1 VQREAPYQVGLD
13 RLEQHVVVKQG
24 IEAVN
29 RRLAGRERSPLLYRK
44 YRCAGRV
51 NKPGS
56 CQLPM
61 LSAEVLEQ
69 AVLEVV
75 LADLQERSQEALLA
89 EINAAVERRRAEL
102 EQAIELAEERLAEL
116 QRRAERLSRIR
127 C

>member
-1 VQREAPYQVGLD
+1 
-13 RLEQHVVVKQG
+13 
-24 IEAVN
+24 
-29 RRLAGRERSPLLYRK
+29 
-44 YRCAGRV
+44 
-51 NKPGS
+51 
-56 CQLPM
+56 
-61 LSAEVLEQ
+61 
-69 AVLEVV
+69 V

>member
-1 VQREAPYQVGLD
+1 MELAVKDGEADTVSPFNSYLLASLRCGLC
-13 RLEQHVVVKQG
+13 G
-24 IEAVN
+24 EAVHGYTSTKYKGEKKY
-29 RRLAGRERSPLLYRK
+29 RYRK

-75 LADLQERSQEALLA
+75 LADL
-89 EINAAVERRRAEL
+89 
-102 EQAIELAEERLAEL
+102 
-116 QRRAERLSRIR
+116 
-127 C
+127 

>member
-75 LADLQERSQEALLA
+75 LADLQERS
-89 EINAAVERRRAEL
+89 RRRCSL
-102 EQAIELAEERLAEL
+102 RST
-116 QRRAERLSRIR
+116 RRLSGVGRSWSR
-127 C
+127 RLSWPRSGWPS